1 MKSSASLTSPA
12 RPLASAPER
21 QAFLLLRTVFTVA
34 PVVFGLDKFTNLL
47 TDWTMYLAPVV
58 TDVVPLPAQTIMYVV
73 GVVEIAAGLAVALK
87 PRFGS
92 LLVAVW
98 LLGII
103 VNLIILGSFYDVA
116 LRDFGLLVGA
126 LALNRLS
133 QNKAGVNGS
142 RRTHADGGLYA
153 DGGTTAIR
161 ASASDRA
168 AARVAAS
175 GQETERYTEE
185 PDLLNS
191 RA

>member
-1 MKSSASLTSPA
+1 MKSSASIAAPA
-12 RPLASAPER
+12 RPLAAAPER

-58 TDVVPLPAQTIMYVV
+58 TDVVPVPAQTIMYIV

-103 VNLIILGSFYDVA
+103 VNLIVLGDFYDVA

-133 QNKAGVNGS
+133 PKLS
-142 RRTHADGGLYA
+142 TTRRD
-153 DGGTTAIR
+153 
-161 ASASDRA
+161 
-168 AARVAAS
+168 
-175 GQETERYTEE
+175 
-185 PDLLNS
+185 
-191 RA
+191 